1 MVPNTTKWW
10 YQTKHRCVVRLQVVT
25 DPDVHLLPM
34 SSANPIHHSR
44 GRDTIRFAEEQESC
58 WRISEEDHEFLLEE
72 ASNRAQYDFEIDIDQ
87 SSGGSE
93 GDDEEE
99 QHPDDV
105 DVEVISDGSDND
117 DGSESDGAE

>member
-1 MVPNTTKWW
+1 M
-10 YQTKHRCVVRLQVVT
+10 RLQVVT

-44 GRDTIRFAEEQESC
+44 GRDTIRFAKEQESC

-87 SSGGSE
+87 PSGGSE

-117 DGSESDGAE
+117 DGSEIDGAE